1 MAWWGSQMDRITHL
15 AESTLPK
22 KTSSTSSGL
31 ISGTRSTAAVGHVLL
46 AGSLCQGVTTGQF
59 VHLMAWEPNCVAL
72 RLERLPRKLPT
83 GVLATETM

>member
-1 MAWWGSQMDRITHL
+1 MDRITYL

-31 ISGTRSTAAVGHVLL
+31 ISGTRSTAAVEVVLL
-46 AGSLCQGVTTGQF
+46 AGSLCQGAATAQCL
-59 VHLMAWEPNCVAL
+59 HLMAWEPNCVAL

-83 GVLATETM
+83 GVLAAETM